1 MCMKK
6 NFNPKNIFERFKGL
20 FSIGVA
26 DILGGAISSLFWI
39 YMATIMEAEAY
50 GEVFYFFAIGNIAA
64 SFALLGSKNTIM
76 VFVPKN
82 IKLESTIF
90 LFVIIASIIASFI
103 IFIIFSNFEIS
114 LYVLGSIIFG
124 LGISEILAKK
134 LYSQY
139 FTFLILQKLL
149 MVGLSIGFYY
159 SLGNSGLIL
168 GIGLSFFVYLFIII
182 KEFKS
187 TRIDLQLLKPKLGFM
202 TNSYGQNLVATFS
215 NQTDK
220 LMIAPLLGFA
230 LLGNYQL
237 GLQFI
242 AVFQLLPLIVLKF
255 TLPHDASGNPNR
267 NLKIITILSSI
278 FFTFVILFTSPILI
292 PIFFEK
298 FNYVVDI
305 IQILSFSLIPM
316 TINTIFASKFLAAEK
331 SKFVSIGMM
340 ILLLTNIIGILI
352 LGNIFGIIGVAI
364 SYVLAT
370 IAQTIFYYTIN
381 SKNN

>member
-1 MCMKK
+1 MKK
-6 NFNPKNIFERFKGL
+6 NLNPKNIFQRFKGL
-20 FSIGVA
+20 FSIGIA
-26 DILGGAISSLFWI
+26 DIIGAGISSLFWI
-39 YMATIMEAEAY
+39 YMATIMEAESY

-90 LFVIIASIIASFI
+90 LFVIIASIIATFI
-103 IFIIFSNFEIS
+103 IFLIFSNYEIR
-114 LYVLGSIIFG
+114 LYILGSVIFG

-139 FTFLILQKLL
+139 FVFLILQKLL
-149 MVGLSIGFYY
+149 MVSLSIGFYY
-159 SLGNSGLIL
+159 SFGTSGLIF

-182 KEFKS
+182 NEFK
-187 TRIDLQLLKPKLGFM
+187 TTKIDLPLLKPRLGFM

-220 LMIAPLLGFA
+220 LMIAPLLGFT

-278 FFTFVILFTSPILI
+278 LFTFLILFISPIII

-298 FNYVVDI
+298 FDYVVNI

-331 SKFVSIGMM
+331 SKFVSIGMI
-340 ILLLTNIIGILI
+340 ILLSTNIIGILI

-370 IAQTIFYYTIN
+370 ISQTIFYFTM
-381 SKNN
+381 SLKKT